1 MIGNIVTKLNSL
13 TKKHVRSISQWDAME
28 ALPATS
34 PDITHGIV
42 WWVFHLAAIWQRNH
56 FGSAASQNATSVC
69 LATSPGKYKDF
80 NAESLTQTPAVSP
93 GGQFRYREI
102 YN

>member
-1 MIGNIVTKLNSL
+1 
-13 TKKHVRSISQWDAME
+13 ME
-28 ALPATS
+28 LYGGYFT
-34 PDITHGIV
+34 
-42 WWVFHLAAIWQRNH
+42 WQR
-56 FGSAASQNATSVC
+56 FGSAASQNATSVFGDAST

-93 GGQFRYREI
+93 VGQFRYGEI